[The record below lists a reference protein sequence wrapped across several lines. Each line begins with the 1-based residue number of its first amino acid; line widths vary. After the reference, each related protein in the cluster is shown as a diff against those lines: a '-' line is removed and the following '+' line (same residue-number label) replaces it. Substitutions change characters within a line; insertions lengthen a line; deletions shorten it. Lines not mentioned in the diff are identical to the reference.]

1 MAKVFVCNAADI
13 YKEVTEK
20 LSRVEAKPKA
30 KAYRNLNSMLQECYF
45 VGATKFGNNF
55 IAQSPTVG
63 EGLCRRQSNKKDVS
77 NTQVAPLRVEV
88 PATIHSKHEDKER
101 KSRKKGQKRKK
112 REKNVKKTRRRELTV
127 IKLKFFGTRYK
138 FLLNIGSRQ
147 FTHLTNVSFRHTILI

>member
-13 YKEVTEK
+13 YKEVTDK

-63 EGLCRRQSNKKDVS
+63 DGLCRRQSNKKDVS

-101 KSRKKGQKRKK
+101 ISGKKEKKRTKE
-112 REKNVKKTRRRELTV
+112 REKNVKKREGE
-127 IKLKFFGTRYK
+127 KLR
-138 FLLNIGSRQ
+138 LSN
-147 FTHLTNVSFRHTILI
+147 

>member
-63 EGLCRRQSNKKDVS
+63 EGLCRRQSNEKDVS

-101 KSRKKGQKRKK
+101 KT
-112 REKNVKKTRRRELTV
+112 REKGEKHRQITKKEREE
-127 IKLKFFGTRYK
+127 LKKKDRIYGYRF
-138 FLLNIGSRQ
+138 
-147 FTHLTNVSFRHTILI
+147 